1 MLHKDVIVKTSEF
14 KMLNVRGVYLLL
26 QIKCINALDAVFESQ
41 DAIEIHLLNKILNQ
55 KYCITI
61 INKII

>member
-1 MLHKDVIVKTSEF
+1 MLHKDVIVKISEF

-26 QIKCINALDAVFESQ
+26 QIKCINADVVFKSQ